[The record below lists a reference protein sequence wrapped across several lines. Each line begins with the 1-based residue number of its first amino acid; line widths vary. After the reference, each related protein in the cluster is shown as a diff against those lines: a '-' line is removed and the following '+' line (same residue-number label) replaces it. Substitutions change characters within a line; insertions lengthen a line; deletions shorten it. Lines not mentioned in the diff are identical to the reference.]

1 MAVVDDELVSI
12 AKTSIGAEF
21 GLSPAQSAR
30 LRGDNARALRHDAQ
44 EMRRELGL
52 TPVDDRPRG
61 QAGRFAKSRDIY
73 TRGSPNQRPRG
84 AARRTGRGTA
94 ARSAAR

>member
-52 TPVDDRPRG
+52 DPTDDRERDE
-61 QAGRFAKSRDIY
+61 QGRFASKKP
-73 TRGSPNQRPRG
+73 TTGEGFN
-84 AARRTGRGTA
+84 AAIRRAAGRT
-94 ARSAAR
+94 S